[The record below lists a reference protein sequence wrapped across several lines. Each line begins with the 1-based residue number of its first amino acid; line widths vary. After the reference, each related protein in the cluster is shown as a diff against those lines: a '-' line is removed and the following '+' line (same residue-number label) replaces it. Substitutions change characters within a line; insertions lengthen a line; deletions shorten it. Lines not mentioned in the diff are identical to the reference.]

1 VSKLHR
7 LLRPDGLLI
16 LATQN
21 RPALERNR
29 VPPARTR
36 TATRL
41 GGPPRTRIASRIQVR
56 RAGDAVDHSTFN
68 RGVLRVV
75 NSYRIHHTLRTVG
88 LSGLTRRVKEYQK
101 QLWLGWTIVV
111 AARPTPLVGVGTS
124 QVSSWSLG
132 RSAWGDR
139 AGTLSADH
147 GIYGRALRGN
157 CIDPR
162 AHAGTNRPDDSST
175 ATYG

>member
-1 VSKLHR
+1 
-7 LLRPDGLLI
+7 
-16 LATQN
+16 
-21 RPALERNR
+21 
-29 VPPARTR
+29 VPPQEPGQRR
-36 TATRL
+36 HWVDRHEL
-41 GGPPRTRIASRIQVR
+41 ASPLESKFDVLEMRSI
-56 RAGDAVDHSTFN
+56 TPKFN